1 MYLSL
6 PSGSNISRYILT
18 CRASTKHGLSI
29 NLRYIYKR
37 VSSLVFTLH
46 VDIAKANNV
55 LQPFWVV
62 ERDGQL
68 PNPRLRLRFT
78 ILQPSPS
85 LARPNNY
92 DLGWIGNS
100 EQHFRHFS
108 GRRMRNLTPMP
119 VKISIVICEKIYPNL
134 LLGSTIKDHQN
145 MKHCQRHNRPRV
157 LSPWLKIILREGL
170 LDQIFPK

>member
-1 MYLSL
+1 MWLRKDLSFYL
-6 PSGSNISRYILT
+6 IDMR
-18 CRASTKHGLSI
+18 RRRDKTKGGEKYVHGGAFLENKKI
-29 NLRYIYKR
+29 GKTPAVVKR
-37 VSSLVFTLH
+37 VFTLH
-46 VDIAKANNV
+46 VDIAEANNV

-119 VKISIVICEKIYPNL
+119 VKISIVICEKTFLICFWFL
-134 LLGSTIKDHQN
+134 Q
-145 MKHCQRHNRPRV
+145 
-157 LSPWLKIILREGL
+157 LKITKIWNIARGIT
-170 LDQIFPK
+170 DPGFWVHDSKSS